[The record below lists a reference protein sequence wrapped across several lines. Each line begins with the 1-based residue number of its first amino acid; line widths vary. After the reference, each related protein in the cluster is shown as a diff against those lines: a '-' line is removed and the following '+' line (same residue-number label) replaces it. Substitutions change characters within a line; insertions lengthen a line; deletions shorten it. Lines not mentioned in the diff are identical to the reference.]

1 MKSQRKG
8 QPTDWLVVS
17 VLTGV
22 ALAAIAFLL
31 AQ

>member
-8 QPTDWLVVS
+8 RRRIGLWVGI
-17 VLTGV
+17 LTGV
-22 ALAAIAFLL
+22 ALAAIAFLV

>member
-8 QPTDWLVVS
+8 QPTDWLVVG

-22 ALAAIAFLL
+22 ALAAVAFLV
-31 AQ
+31 AH